1 MIFNFFSKY
10 QYFSRF
16 TFYQKLKN
24 TLHNALAE
32 TFFWLL
38 AKLHFKIS
46 NLLKIAKNDECTCDL
61 NATSIE
67 NVRFRIKF
75 EENWK
80 DIPIENN
87 WFLANFKQN
96 SYGFFYR
103 KSLFLDYFWRKFIGL
118 PLSESAHFW
127 LFWTKIHRVTPIENT
142 WFLAIFDGNS

>member
-1 MIFNFFSKY
+1 MFKKVKFHENLPLSPGGGGLKTSPFLQKIIKLPYSIAISCDFQFFSKY
-10 QYFSRF
+10 QYLSRF

-67 NVRFRIKF
+67 NVRFWIKF
-75 EENWK
+75 EEIWK
-80 DIPIENN
+80 DIPIEND
-87 WFLANFKQN
+87 W
-96 SYGFFYR
+96 
-103 KSLFLDYFWRKFIGL
+103 I
-118 PLSESAHFW
+118 
-127 LFWTKIHRVTPIENT
+127 
-142 WFLAIFDGNS
+142 LAIFEANS